1 MIAVSLFE
9 KSKQKVKTLLDIEER
24 DAKEDD
30 DKRERE
36 GFVQDWTIGIY
47 SFGGL

>member
-30 DKRERE
+30 KRERE